1 MKKFI
6 SICLTVLLTFS
17 LIGCSTSKNDNSKST
32 SPEPKD
38 DTSEVI
44 ELQVMDW
51 YDSSKELRDE
61 FHKQY
66 EANHPNVKI
75 NYTVLTSDQFKNTIL
90 SSINSGDA
98 PDIFPVPLGMDL
110 GAVVKDGWLQSLT
123 PLASPDFQDNFI
135 DGSWAEGVN
144 MIDGEMY
151 TVPDVIN
158 LPSTAIFYNKDL
170 FAKAGLDPEQ
180 PPRTFAELREYAKK
194 ITEAGN
200 GDFYGIIEG
209 GQQLGRWNAAARD
222 FSALGGT
229 GLSSLSPVSLLTGE
243 GTYSD
248 PVMVETFEL
257 FQGIAE
263 DGSFHPSTMSISAPE
278 ARALF
283 GAGQAGFIIQG
294 VWCVGVWEKQNPDL
308 NFGVGPQVTPDSGR
322 SGSVAM
328 NLAAS
333 GLGVSATSKH
343 AKEAMKYIEAL
354 SSYDYDYQ
362 KNNVSQ
368 GIFYSTVKGINDEYL
383 EHPILKDYYDY
394 SMEMCRLAPH
404 PKIENPQSSAVYL
417 EYNDVSPNLGDLLQG
432 VVAGAI
438 TDIDKNLDSLDER
451 INKSF
456 NDAIKAAQD
465 KDVNVSKEDFYFD
478 WDPMTNY

>member
-1 MKKFI
+1 MKKVI
-6 SICLTVLLTFS
+6 SICLTVLLIFS
-17 LIGCSTSKNDNSKST
+17 LIGCSTSKNDT
-32 SPEPKD
+32 SSDAKD
-38 DTSEVI
+38 DNSEII

-66 EANHPNVKI
+66 EANNPNVKI

-98 PDIFPVPLGMDL
+98 PDVFPVPLGMDL
-110 GAVVKDGWLQSLT
+110 DAVSKDGWIQSLT
-123 PLASPDFQDNFI
+123 PLASPDFQERFI

-151 TVPDVIN
+151 TVPDVID

-170 FAKAGLDPEQ
+170 FEKAGLDPEQ
-180 PPRTFAELREYAKK
+180 PPRTFAELREYSKL

-200 GDFYGIIEG
+200 GEFYGIIEG
-209 GQQLGRWNAAARD
+209 GQQLPRWNAAARD

-229 GLSSLSPVSLLTGE
+229 GLSSVSPVSLLTDE
-243 GTYSD
+243 GAYSD
-248 PVMVETFEL
+248 PVMGETFEL

-294 VWCVGVWEKQNPDL
+294 VWCVGVWEKENPDL
-308 NFGVGPQVTPDSGR
+308 NFGVGPQVIPDSGR
-322 SGSVAM
+322 TGSVAM

-333 GLGVSATSKH
+333 GLGISAASEH
-343 AKEAMKYIEAL
+343 AEEAMKYIEAL
-354 SSYDYDYQ
+354 SSNEYDYQ
-362 KNNVSQ
+362 KDNVSQ
-368 GIFYSTVKGINDEYL
+368 GIFFSTLKGINDEYL
-383 EHPILKDYYDY
+383 DHPILKDYYDY

-404 PKIENPQSSAVYL
+404 PKIENPNTSAVYV
-417 EYNDVSPNLGDLLQG
+417 EYNDVSPGLGDLLQG

-438 TDIDKNLDSLDER
+438 TDIDGNLKSLDER
-451 INKSF
+451 INEAF
-456 NDAIKAAQD
+456 NNAIEAAKD
-465 KDVNVSKEDFYFD
+465 KGVDVSKDDFNFD